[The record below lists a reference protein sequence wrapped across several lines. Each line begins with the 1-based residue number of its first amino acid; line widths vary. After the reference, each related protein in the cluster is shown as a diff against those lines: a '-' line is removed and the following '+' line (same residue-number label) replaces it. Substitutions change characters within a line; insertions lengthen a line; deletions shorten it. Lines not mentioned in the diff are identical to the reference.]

1 MRRVTCSHSR
11 SSSSRHL
18 PLAGR
23 ATMAQQR
30 RARLAVLLVVAAP
43 LGASAWFGPTAIRQA
58 RWMAES
64 RQVLPVVLARLA
76 SHPKFVAV
84 KAGVSTGWHVL
95 VYGQVAVGAGA

>member
-1 MRRVTCSHSR
+1 
-11 SSSSRHL
+11 
-18 PLAGR
+18 
-23 ATMAQQR
+23 MAQQR

-64 RQVLPVVLARLA
+64 RQVLPVVLERLA

-84 KAGVSTGWHVL
+84 KAGVSTGCDVL
-95 VYGQVAVGAGA
+95 VYGQVASESDAADLQSVLADIPFPHGVLYRVRVE